1 MGVQQHTE
9 HLHADRQVDGQK
21 YLSHNPGPE
30 KNEATKILHLVS
42 CNILSYTRQRAHCSS
57 FLFPLHY
64 VENSNHHCPTHDLNI
79 KTGS

>member
-1 MGVQQHTE
+1 
-9 HLHADRQVDGQK
+9 
-21 YLSHNPGPE
+21 
-30 KNEATKILHLVS
+30 
-42 CNILSYTRQRAHCSS
+42 LSYTRQRAHCSS